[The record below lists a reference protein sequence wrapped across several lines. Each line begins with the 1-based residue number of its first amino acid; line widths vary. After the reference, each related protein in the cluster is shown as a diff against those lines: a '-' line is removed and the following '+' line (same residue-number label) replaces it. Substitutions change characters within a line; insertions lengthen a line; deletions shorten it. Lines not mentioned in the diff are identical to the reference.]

1 MEKEDK
7 DVIIRLLEEKCEI
20 QASLLMKF
28 EEEVSIYKE
37 RLSLAQ
43 DAINTYNRFLN
54 GEEL

>member
-20 QASLLMKF
+20 QASLITKF

-43 DAINTYNRFLN
+43 DAINAYNRFLN
-54 GEEL
+54 GEKL